1 MGIDELR
8 KIFLFEG
15 LNDEQLTALIAV
27 AEEVPFDAGDVLFV
41 EGQPAD
47 YLWVLLTG
55 RLEGVRRTSHE
66 ETVVMTMETPG
77 LWAGGFRA
85 WNGVVGY
92 LASGRAAT
100 RGCCL
105 RVAAP
110 ALREWAQACF
120 PFGVHML
127 DGISQTAYRLEALS
141 RQREALVALGTLAAG
156 LAHEINNPAA
166 ASVRAVEAMQD
177 TCDMLLTSLVHLAE
191 RSLRADAFIALDALR
206 REIDS
211 SVAGTDALAVADRED
226 ALAEWLD
233 RHGVGGSWRIAP
245 QLASAGV
252 DVAWCERAA
261 GVLTGDVLEPGLMW
275 VASTLAMKALLG
287 EVKESTGR
295 VSALVAAVKTYSQLD
310 RASLQLIDVTE
321 GIESTLVMLS
331 HKLRGGITVVR
342 DYAADVPSI
351 EASPGELNQVWTN
364 LIDNAIDAM
373 DGRGTLRVTTR
384 VDGDRVVVEIGDTG
398 PGMTP
403 EVQAHA
409 FDPFFTTKDVGKGT
423 GLGLDISRRIVVD
436 RHDGEI
442 AIDSQPGDT
451 VLRVSLPSSA
461 DGAGRS
467 PTRTSAVD
475 WPHEADVVPMVSPR
489 TVEGSR

>member
-1 MGIDELR
+1 MGVDELR

-15 LNDEQLTALIAV
+15 LNDEQLMALIAI
-27 AEEVPFDAGDVLFV
+27 ADEVPFEAGDVLFV
-41 EGQPAD
+41 EGQPAEF
-47 YLWVLLTG
+47 LWVLLTG
-55 RLEGVRRTSHE
+55 RIEGVRRTGHE
-66 ETVVMTMETPG
+66 ETVVRVMETPG
-77 LWAGGFRA
+77 MWAGGFRA

-92 LASGRAAT
+92 LLSGRATT

-110 ALREWAQACF
+110 ALRAWAQACF

-127 DGISQTAYRLEALS
+127 DGISQTVHTLEALS

-191 RSLRADAFIALDALR
+191 HSLRADAFIALDALR

-211 SVAGTDALAVADRED
+211 SMASADALAVADRED
-226 ALAEWLD
+226 TLAEWLEQ
-233 RHGVGGSWRIAP
+233 HGVGDSWRIAP

-261 GVLTGDVLEPGLMW
+261 GVLTDDALEPGLMW
-275 VASTLAMKALLG
+275 VVSTLAMKALLG

-295 VSALVAAVKTYSQLD
+295 VSALVAAVKSYSQLD
-310 RASLQLIDVTE
+310 RASLQLINVTE
-321 GIESTLVMLS
+321 GIENTLVMLG
-331 HKLRGGITVVR
+331 HKLRNGITVVR

-373 DGRGTLRVTTR
+373 DGRGTLRVATR
-384 VDGDRVVVEIGDTG
+384 VDGDRVLIEIGDTG

-403 EVQAHA
+403 DVQAHA
-409 FDPFFTTKDVGKGT
+409 FEPFFTTKDVGKGT

-436 RHDGEI
+436 SHDGEI
-442 AIDSQPGDT
+442 TIDSRPGDT
-451 VLRVSLPSSA
+451 VLRVSLPSR
-461 DGAGRS
+461 AGRAQRS
-467 PTRTSAVD
+467 PTPTSAVD
-475 WPHEADVVPMVSPR
+475 RPHEAGVVPNGLAAKS
-489 TVEGSR
+489 